1 MTGAFSIY
9 ALRLCGDSEVRYVG
23 QTMQRI
29 EDRLRGHIQYANNH
43 GIATTYTVWILD
55 NWRTIEAV
63 KIAEAAT
70 RQEALVL
77 EAQLIGVMSALG
89 HRLFNKHHVS
99 YFARIPDRPRGD
111 PRFAMRHKRLRI
123 DLFENPQLARAGKAA
138 A

>member
-1 MTGAFSIY
+1 MSGAFSIY

-63 KIAEAAT
+63 KIGEAAT
-70 RQEALVL
+70 RQEALML
-77 EAQLIGVMSALG
+77 EAQLIGAMSAQ
-89 HRLFNKHHVS
+89 S
-99 YFARIPDRPRGD
+99 
-111 PRFAMRHKRLRI
+111 
-123 DLFENPQLARAGKAA
+123 
-138 A
+138 